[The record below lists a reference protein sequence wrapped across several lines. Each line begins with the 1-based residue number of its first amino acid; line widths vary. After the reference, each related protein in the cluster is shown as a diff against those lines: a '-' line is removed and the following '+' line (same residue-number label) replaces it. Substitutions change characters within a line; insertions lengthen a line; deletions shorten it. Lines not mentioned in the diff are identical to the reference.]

1 MNDIKGISMDD
12 RLARVEH
19 DVSVLKADVSV
30 LKADVNILK
39 GDVQE
44 LKVKM
49 GFLASKEDLHKE
61 LHLLTWR
68 LLGAMAVVVSL
79 VYGIARYVN

>member
-1 MNDIKGISMDD
+1 MDD

-49 GFLASKEDLHKE
+49 GFLASKEDLANLKADNHKE
-61 LHLLTWR
+61 INLLTWR
-68 LLGAMAVVVSL
+68 LMGAMVVVVSI